1 MLAAQSASDAF
12 DLIRWPAVQTSYTE
26 VVKALIDA
34 GADITQR
41 NGVSL

>member
-1 MLAAQSASDAF
+1 MLAAQSADAAF
-12 DLIRWPAVQTSYTE
+12 GLIHWSPAEISYIE

-34 GADITQR
+34 GADITRR